1 MKLRRKPLT
10 DMLDVFLGII
20 IINQVL
26 QYKEK
31 SFGPKIGPPEKKEKF
46 HSKSRKKEPRKKLK

>member
-1 MKLRRKPLT
+1 MQVT

-31 SFGPKIGPPEKKEKF
+31 SFGPKIGPPEKKKEKF
-46 HSKSRKKEPRKKLK
+46 HSKSRKREPRNKFK

>member
-1 MKLRRKPLT
+1 MQVT

-20 IINQVL
+20 IINHVL

-31 SFGPKIGPPEKKEKF
+31 SIGPKIGPPEKKETF
-46 HSKSRKKEPRKKLK
+46 HSKSRKREPRKKFK

>member
-1 MKLRRKPLT
+1 MQVT
-10 DMLDVFLGII
+10 DMLDVFLGI

-31 SFGPKIGPPEKKEKF
+31 SFGPKIGPPEKKETF
-46 HSKSRKKEPRKKLK
+46 HSKSRKREPIKKFK

>member
-1 MKLRRKPLT
+1 MQVT